1 MKARRIFGLFVGAAA
16 LCFVVLIIT
25 GTTESRAYFREH
37 TPQIPQGSYPVGPV
51 AVSSVMVVVEAF
63 GLWGLLTAGRSSLP
77 IRALIAFGASF
88 AGAFILGMNL
98 MHAPPHVSYHFLWLL
113 CVAALTLGT
122 CLISAGDALVR
133 PR

>member
-1 MKARRIFGLFVGAAA
+1 MKARRVFGLAVLAAA
-16 LCFVVLIIT
+16 LCFVVLIIM

-37 TPQIPQGSYPVGPV
+37 RPQIPQGPYPVGPV
-51 AVSSVMVVVEAF
+51 AVSCAMVVIEAF
-63 GLWGLLTAGRSSLP
+63 AFWRLLTAGRSSLP

-98 MHAPPHVSYHFLWLL
+98 MHAPPRVSYHFLWLL
-113 CVAALTLGT
+113 CVAALALGT